1 MDLRKGLQQTGL
13 TVKQTDVYL
22 ACLQLGMATVF
33 EIAKYAAQKRPTTY
47 LILDQ
52 LEEMGLVSRV
62 QKETKVLYKA
72 EEPGLLLSQLKTKE
86 QIVENLLPSLK
97 AIYNLDPEKPII
109 KIHEGILGVRN
120 VYTEVFTYM
129 ANHPGEELLIFGSL
143 KDALEHFEGEVVDY
157 FHRSIGQSKTLVREI
172 GNDDHETRKY
182 YRASSKLNENHEIR
196 LIRNEGQ
203 FVQTDNLLYGNR
215 LATFS
220 VKEHLF
226 VTTTESATISETYRT
241 LFNMAWRAGK
251 PI

>member
-13 TVKQTDVYL
+13 TDKQTDVYL
-22 ACLQLGMATVF
+22 ACLQLGVATVF

-62 QKETKVLYKA
+62 RKETKVFYKA
-72 EEPGLLLSQLKTKE
+72 EEPELLLTQIQSKE
-86 QIVENLLPSLK
+86 KLVQDLLPSLK
-97 AIYNLDPEKPII
+97 AIYNVDPEKPVI
-109 KIHEGILGVRN
+109 KIHEGISGVRN
-120 VYTEVFTYM
+120 VYTEIFTYL
-129 ANHPGEELLIFGSL
+129 ANHPEEELLIFGSL
-143 KDALEHFEGEVVDY
+143 KDALEHFETEVVDY
-157 FHRSIGQSKTLVREI
+157 FYTSIGRAKTRVREI

-182 YRASSKLNENHEIR
+182 YRASARLNENHQIR
-196 LIRNEGQ
+196 LIRHEGE

-226 VTTTESATISETYRT
+226 VTTTESATITETYRT
-241 LFNMAWRAGK
+241 LFNMAWKSGK